1 MASIKERYEKW
12 KSRKLRQKI
21 GDVVFW
27 IFLILLII
35 PGPRK
40 VITTGI
46 NRVFLNLK
54 HPSMTK
60 EDSRIHLEPTDYQ
73 WNIADETGAQIDPET
88 FQDEVVFL
96 NFWATWCPPCIAEL
110 PEVQKIYDAYG
121 DRVKFVLVTSQS
133 PGEVKQFL
141 SDRDYALPV
150 YYGGQSLPEK
160 LKVSSI
166 PTTYI
171 IAKDGSIVS
180 RKVGAADW
188 DSRATREIF
197 DLLLA
202 E

>member
-1 MASIKERYEKW
+1 MASLKERYEKW

-21 GDVVFW
+21 GDLVFW
-27 IFLILLII
+27 GFLIMLII

-40 VITTGI
+40 VITTGM

-54 HPSMTK
+54 HPSMAK
-60 EDSRIHLEPTDYQ
+60 EASRIHLESTDYQ
-73 WNIADETGAQIDPET
+73 WSIKDEYGTTIDT
-88 FQDEVVFL
+88 SAFQEEVVFL

-121 DRVKFVLVTSQS
+121 DRVKFVLITNQS
-133 PGEVKQFL
+133 PEEVKPFL
-141 SDRDYALPV
+141 SKRDYSLPV
-150 YYGGQSLPEK
+150 YYGGQNLPEK
-160 LKVSSI
+160 LQVRSI

-180 RKVGAADW
+180 KKVGAADW
-188 DSRATREIF
+188 DSRATRKIF
-197 DLLLA
+197 DILLA